1 MVKHRN
7 KTGRPGA
14 PKRRL
19 GLGVFFGIFI
29 GLGVAIAVTFYVNQA
44 TQRIGDNHD
53 VVGSSA
59 QPSQDP
65 VDDEVDFDFYKLL
78 PGKVERQTFLERKEI
93 LRAFKEARFII
104 FRLQHYRMLQK
115 RII

>member
-53 VVGSSA
+53 VVGSST
-59 QPSQDP
+59 QPSQDL

-78 PGKVERQTFLERKEI
+78 PGEGRAPDLSEKERSQGRSKWHDL
-93 LRAFKEARFII
+93 LYSGCSII
-104 FRLQHYRMLQK
+104 ECYRSG
-115 RII
+115 